1 MKKNI
6 KARIDDLEKLSNPD
20 RPMISI
26 IQDRDDPELWHPGS
40 RAADPISWD
49 QVEAEFGDYLIIKA
63 SYESEVKNEKD
74 N

>member
-1 MKKNI
+1 MKKTI
-6 KARIDDLEKLSNPD
+6 KARLYDLENRNSD

-40 RAADPISWD
+40 CDADPISWD

-63 SYESEVKNEKD
+63 SYANEH
-74 N
+74 